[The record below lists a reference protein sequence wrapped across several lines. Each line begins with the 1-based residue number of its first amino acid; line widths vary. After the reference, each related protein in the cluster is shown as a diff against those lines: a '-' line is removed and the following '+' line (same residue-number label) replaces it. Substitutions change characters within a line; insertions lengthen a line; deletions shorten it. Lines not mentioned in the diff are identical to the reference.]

1 VVWGWTRGLLPYRD
15 VFDNHS
21 PLFQA
26 LYAPLF
32 YLFGVRADILLP
44 MRAAEL
50 PLFALTIYAVW
61 KIAGALYSARTAL
74 WTAVLT
80 ALLPWFYLSAIEF
93 RPDQLWALLWL
104 LLLMVLTT
112 GRITPR
118 RVWLAG
124 LLCGAAFSVSM
135 KTTLLLM
142 ALAPSLIGA
151 LLVRRAAGGLA
162 LRWSHLWRCA
172 AVGLTGI
179 PIIPGIVV
187 LFFYLKGAASEM
199 YYGIIQHNILPGSTS
214 HGLSNG
220 TIKCC
225 LLGLGV
231 SIAGGFLISRLRQ
244 PIHTR
249 TRIAFVYFAG
259 IFYLTAL
266 FGFWP
271 LQPAEDFL
279 PFFPTMMLTVGPA
292 ALWLACFATRTPR
305 FTGPLLAGV
314 ETIAILIMASP
325 FQDQTADKIG
335 MVADTLKLT
344 APDEYVMDSKGETI
358 YRRRPFRYVME
369 SLTFHRMKMKLIED
383 DIPDQLIRTRAPL
396 AASTFRMP
404 HKGREFI
411 KGNYVPIAFRL
422 RALGQVL
429 RGNGRPSRGPYS
441 FQVAVPQRYTLV
453 TPDGPAVGTLDGSP
467 FTGPR
472 ELAAGSHL
480 FVPEGHSD
488 RLVLIWATA
497 VERGYSPFVKLKD
510 DQTTAQD

>member
-1 VVWGWTRGLLPYRD
+1 MTRSASSDEARAFSEDPGLRHRTNVRPRSAGWPWPCSAAGLVLRLFYIWHYRIDSDEPQHLHVVWGWTRGLLPYRD

-32 YLFGVRADILLP
+32 QLFGVRADILLP

-61 KIAGALYSARTAL
+61 RIAGALYSARTAL

-80 ALLPWFYLSAIEF
+80 AVLPWFYLSAIEF

-112 GRITPR
+112 GRVTPR

-142 ALAPSLIGA
+142 ALAPALAGA

-162 LRWSHLWRCA
+162 LRWAHLWRCA
-172 AVGLTGI
+172 AVGLTGV

-187 LFFYLKGAASEM
+187 LFFYLKGAAREM
-199 YYGIIQHNILPGSTS
+199 YYCVIRHNILPGSTS

-231 SIAGGFLISRLRQ
+231 AIAGGFLIARLHR
-244 PIHTR
+244 PIQTR

-266 FGFWP
+266 FAFWP
-271 LQPAEDFL
+271 LQPAEDYL
-279 PFFPTMMLTVGPA
+279 PFFPTMMLSIGPGA
-292 ALWLACFATRTPR
+292 AV
-305 FTGPLLAGV
+305 AGQ
-314 ETIAILIMASP
+314 P
-325 FQDQTADKIG
+325 C
-335 MVADTLKLT
+335 
-344 APDEYVMDSKGETI
+344 
-358 YRRRPFRYVME
+358 
-369 SLTFHRMKMKLIED
+369 
-383 DIPDQLIRTRAPL
+383 RAQ
-396 AASTFRMP
+396 
-404 HKGREFI
+404 
-411 KGNYVPIAFRL
+411 
-422 RALGQVL
+422 RALHRSRCWPERKPL
-429 RGNGRPSRGPYS
+429 PSS
-441 FQVAVPQRYTLV
+441 
-453 TPDGPAVGTLDGSP
+453 SW
-467 FTGPR
+467 PR
-472 ELAAGSHL
+472 RSRITRQT
-480 FVPEGHSD
+480 
-488 RLVLIWATA
+488 RLVWWPI
-497 VERGYSPFVKLKD
+497 P
-510 DQTTAQD
+510 